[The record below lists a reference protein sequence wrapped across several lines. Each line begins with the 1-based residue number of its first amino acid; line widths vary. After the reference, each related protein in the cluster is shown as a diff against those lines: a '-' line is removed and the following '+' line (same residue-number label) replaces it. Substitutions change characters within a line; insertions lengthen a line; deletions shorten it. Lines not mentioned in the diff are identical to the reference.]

1 MAVKRLGIMGG
12 TFDPIH
18 NGHLLTAEY
27 VRDAYGLHKIIFI
40 PAARS
45 PFKLD
50 KKVETASHRLQMT
63 RLAVADN
70 PYFEASDIE
79 MRRRDVS
86 YTSDTIKELH
96 QILGRETVLYFITG
110 ADAINDLPAWHEPQ
124 ELLRSCHFI
133 AATRQGTELDLKR
146 LRDFFGPLCDEHIH
160 QLTTPELE
168 ISSTNIRERIRD
180 GHSIRYM
187 VPRSVEEYIR
197 KEGLYR

>member
-1 MAVKRLGIMGG
+1 MAVRRLGIMGG

-18 NGHLLTAEY
+18 NGHLLTAEF
-27 VRDAYGLHKIIFI
+27 VRDAYGLAKVIFI

-50 KKVETASHRLQMT
+50 KKVETANHRLQMT

-79 MRRRDVS
+79 MRREEVS
-86 YTSDTIKELH
+86 YTSDTIRELH
-96 QILGRETVLYFITG
+96 QILGRETELYFITG

-124 ELLRSCHFI
+124 VLLRSCHFI
-133 AATRQGTELDLKR
+133 AATRQGTSLDLAH

-168 ISSTNIRERIRD
+168 ISSTNIRERIRE

>member
-1 MAVKRLGIMGG
+1 MAVRRFGIMGG

-18 NGHLLTAEY
+18 NGHLLTAEF
-27 VRDAYGLHKIIFI
+27 VRDAYALSKIMFI

-50 KKVETASHRLQMT
+50 KKVATAQHRLQMT

-79 MRRRDVS
+79 MRREGVS
-86 YTSDTIKELH
+86 YTADTIQELR
-96 QILGRETVLYFITG
+96 QRFGEGAELYFITG
-110 ADAINDLPAWHEPQ
+110 ADAINDLPAWHEP
-124 ELLRSCHFI
+124 EKLLSSCHFI
-133 AATRQGTELDLKR
+133 AATRQGTELDLKH
-146 LRDFFGPLCDEHIH
+146 LRAFFGPLCDEHIH

-187 VPRSVEEYIR
+187 VPESVEEYIR